1 MDNISRYIDEYLEL
15 ERKTLEAFDR
25 DGARAVLDAMLE
37 AHQSEG
43 TIYVCGNGGS
53 ATTASHMANDYN
65 KGVSEYV
72 EKKFRFYSLTD
83 NAATM
88 MSIANDINY
97 DEIFRFQL
105 QGRLRPNDL
114 VIGISGS
121 GNSKNVVN
129 ALSYAKD
136 QGVKTVALCGYNGGK
151 MKEIADVSFHVR
163 LNNIQIVEDMQMIL
177 NHLLMN
183 VMQRMWDIP
192 GHNMGNP

>member
-37 AHQSEG
+37 AHQNEG

-105 QGRLRPNDL
+105 QGRLRENDL

-129 ALSYAKD
+129 ALSYAKE

-183 VMQRMWDIP
+183 VIQRLWGIP
-192 GHNMGNP
+192 GHNMG

>member
-37 AHQSEG
+37 AHQNEG

-105 QGRLRPNDL
+105 QGRLRENDL

-129 ALSYAKD
+129 ALSYAKE

-183 VMQRMWDIP
+183 VIQRLWDIP
-192 GHNMGNP
+192 GHNMG

>member
-25 DGARAVLDAMLE
+25 DGAWAVLDAMLE

-129 ALSYAKD
+129 ALSYAKE

-183 VMQRMWDIP
+183 VIQRLWDIP
-192 GHNMGNP
+192 GHNMG

>member
-1 MDNISRYIDEYLEL
+1 MDRIGQYIDEYLEL

-25 DGARAVLDAMLE
+25 EGARAVLDAMLE
-37 AHQSEG
+37 AYQNEG

-72 EKKFRFYSLTD
+72 EPKFRFYSLTD
-83 NAATM
+83 NVATL
-88 MSIANDINY
+88 MSIANDISY
-97 DEIFRFQL
+97 DDIFSFQIK
-105 QGRLRPNDL
+105 GRLRPNDL

-121 GNSKNVVN
+121 GNSRNVVK
-129 ALSYAKD
+129 ALQCAKE

-151 MKEIADVSFHVR
+151 MKEIADVAFHVR

-183 VMQRMWDIP
+183 VVQRLWDIP
-192 GHNMGNP
+192 GHNMP